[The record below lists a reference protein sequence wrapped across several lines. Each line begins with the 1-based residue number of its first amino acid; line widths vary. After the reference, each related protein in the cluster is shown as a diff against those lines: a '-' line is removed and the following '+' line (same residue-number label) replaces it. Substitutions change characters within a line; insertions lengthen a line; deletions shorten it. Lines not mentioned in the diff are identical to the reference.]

1 MKRLQILFLSL
12 FLSGVGYS
20 QNLPDP
26 EVFTKIFFAQDKLLH
41 LGAGYAIGA
50 TTTAIADRFGAKK
63 PELWGIGF
71 TVLAAA
77 GKELYDYKTGGT
89 PELLDGIMAF
99 NGGFLG
105 TVTVMIPINK
115 RAKKD
120 YSAERRRKEN
130 FIDNDPFY

>member
-1 MKRLQILFLSL
+1 MKLLYTLIFFVVFILNLK
-12 FLSGVGYS
+12 S

-26 EVFTKIFFAQDKLLH
+26 RVFTNVFFAQDKLLH

-50 TTTAIADRFGAKK
+50 STTAIADRFGSKR

-77 GKELYDYKTGGT
+77 GKEIYDYKTGGT
-89 PELLDGIMAF
+89 PEMLDALMAF

-105 TVTVMIPINK
+105 TVTVMLPIEKRKRESVVNK
-115 RAKKD
+115 D
-120 YSAERRRKEN
+120 VLY
-130 FIDNDPFY
+130 